1 MCSHVW
7 SVSGKVFVVVVSSEE
22 LKPRR
27 AQSTGR
33 IRKGPL
39 GIKLELVGQRLVGV
53 KFASLPLSC
62 PV

>member
-7 SVSGKVFVVVVSSEE
+7 SVSGKVFGMVVLAEE
-22 LKPRR
+22 KEKRR

-39 GIKLELVGQRLVGV
+39 GIKLELAGGG
-53 KFASLPLSC
+53 
-62 PV
+62 